1 MHTTVR
7 IKTVI
12 DPSHELHLSL
22 PADTPTGAAEVIVIV
37 HPAPAATKAA
47 PLASLRAFF
56 AELDARP
63 QSRPRSLAEI
73 EAQIAADRASW
84 G

>member
-1 MHTTVR
+1 MHTVR

-22 PADTPTGAAEVIVIV
+22 PADTPTGAAEVIVMV
-37 HPAPAATKAA
+37 HPTDAAANAA

-73 EAQIAADRASW
+73 EAQIAEERASW
-84 G
+84 D

>member
-1 MHTTVR
+1 MHTVR

-12 DPSHELHLSL
+12 DSSHELHLSL
-22 PADTPTGAAEVIVIV
+22 PADTPTGAAEVIVMV
-37 HPAPAATKAA
+37 DPTDAAANAA

-63 QSRPRSLAEI
+63 QSQPRSLDEV
-73 EAQIAADRASW
+73 EAQIAAQRASW